1 MRRTSVGKRPLPRV
15 LAMTAPRTP
24 RTVPPSSA
32 PASGPAPSATAVPL
46 DLAGRTAL
54 VTGAA
59 GGIGRAC
66 ALRLAAAGAEV
77 RAVDRDAEGLRRLA
91 ERAEG
96 LPGALKQVHLDLTD
110 LDAAERAATGT
121 DVLVNNAGLQL
132 VRPIQDFPPDVFRT
146 VLTVMLEAP
155 FRLVRGALP
164 HMYGRG
170 WGRIVNIS
178 SVHGLRA
185 SAYKSAYV
193 SAKHGLEGLSKVV
206 ALEGAAHGVTSNC
219 VNPAYVRTPLVER
232 QIADQSE
239 AHGIPAD
246 RVVSE
251 VMLADAAVKRLIEPE
266 EVAEAVA
273 YLCGPQ
279 ASFVTGASLVMDGG
293 WTAH

>member
-1 MRRTSVGKRPLPRV
+1 MTSPLP
-15 LAMTAPRTP
+15 APRTP
-24 RTVPPSSA
+24 S
-32 PASGPAPSATAVPL
+32 L
-46 DLAGRTAL
+46 DLGGRTAL

-66 ALRLAAAGAEV
+66 ALRLAAAGARV
-77 RAVDRDAEGLRRLA
+77 RAVDRDAPGLEALA
-91 ERAEG
+91 ERA
-96 LPGALKQVHLDLTD
+96 GALAGFLEPLVLDLTD
-110 LDAAERAATGT
+110 LDAAERAAAGT

-132 VRPIQDFPPDVFRT
+132 VCPIEEFPPEVFHT

-155 FRLVRGALP
+155 FRLIRGALP
-164 HMYGRG
+164 HMYGRQ

-193 SAKHGLEGLSKVV
+193 AAKHGLEGLSKTT
-206 ALEGAAHGVTSNC
+206 ALEGAPHGVTSNC
-219 VNPAYVRTPLVER
+219 VNPGYVRTPLVEA
-232 QIADQSE
+232 QLADQAR
-239 AHGIPAD
+239 AHGISEE
-246 RVVSE
+246 RVLSE
-251 VMLADAAVKRLIEPE
+251 VLLKDSAVKRLLEPE

-279 ASFVTGASLVMDGG
+279 ASFVTGSSLVLDGG